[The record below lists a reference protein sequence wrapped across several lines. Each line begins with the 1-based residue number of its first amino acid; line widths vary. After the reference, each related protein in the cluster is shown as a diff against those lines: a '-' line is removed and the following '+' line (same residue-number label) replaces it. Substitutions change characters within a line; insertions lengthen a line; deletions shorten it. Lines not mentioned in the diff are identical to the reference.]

1 MVADLHSR
9 TLTPLLCNQ
18 RYGQWQSNNTTS
30 VALGQEQHVQ
40 RIFTDTVIISRHERW
55 TGVPE
60 SVREVLVE
68 RRHNR
73 DSSRYPDVNLSH
85 LNAVVGSLTHGASSV
100 TSHSGRVWDDVC
112 KDVNR

>member
-9 TLTPLLCNQ
+9 TLTPLLCNR

-30 VALGQEQHVQ
+30 VALAGAACTKDFH
-40 RIFTDTVIISRHERW
+40 RYGHHLAPRALDRRS
-55 TGVPE
+55 E